1 MIDKIEWTNFY
12 ELFKKKFE
20 KNDLNNDHRLN
31 LNEIKEYWNFYIRS
45 LKDLY
50 EFHTILFDKYSI
62 KKVCNDI

>member
-12 ELFKKKFE
+12 ELFIKKFE

-62 KKVCNDI
+62 KNVCNDI